1 MADAESTIALSIGSQ
16 RISMAV
22 FDPTKGGGLILK
34 SYGSQSIL
42 ADPAQEMTRL
52 PQITLAVKEL
62 ATALKVQKQKVRYS
76 MSGQSVFTRFMKLP
90 PLDEDNIDEL
100 VQFEAQQHVPFPIEE
115 VIWDWAMLDSTGP
128 EKEVALVAIKRDA
141 LTEINQTV
149 AEAGIGTREVDAAP
163 MALYNAFRYNY
174 PGEDAPV
181 LLMDVGAKATNLVYV
196 EGTRL
201 FTRSIAV
208 GAASVTTAI
217 AKEYNISF
225 AEAEGQKVSN
235 GVVSLGGG
243 HTSQLDEATAQLATV
258 IRNALNRL
266 PAEVAR
272 TNNYYRSQ
280 QEGSAPAKVYLAG
293 GGANLPYMPEFLE
306 EKLRIPIEVF
316 NPLQRVT
323 VGKAIDVEQ
332 IGAEAHMLGELV
344 GLALRGVD
352 EAPIKIDL
360 VPDVVASERA
370 TAQRKPFL
378 LAAAVIMIASFAIWA
393 LSKSTH
399 AVTAEEEAGKMDREK
414 NILAGPAGKIDRQT
428 KRQADLQA
436 LGDSYAGQQAMRV
449 KWIDLLGEIKGYF
462 NSQDVWITDF
472 EPVGM
477 HKAGDEKSSR
487 PRAQQSFGNA
497 NYGQSA
503 LNDLKRS
510 GAPAPVSRGRGRG
523 RSQGPSIPDPPA
535 DAINAIRITGFW
547 KSEPGAVTKIVEKIK
562 ADQAGDD
569 ALFILKRNP
578 ADMKSEDLTTAEI
591 LPVYQSSISDAN
603 KLAAQF
609 VMILPLK
616 NPISVK

>member
-22 FDPTKGGGLILK
+22 FDPTKGGGLLLK

-52 PQITLAVKEL
+52 PQITLAVREL

-100 VQFEAQQHVPFPIEE
+100 VKFEAQQHVPFPIEE
-115 VIWDWAMLDSTGP
+115 VIWDWSLLNSAGP

-141 LTEINQTV
+141 LTEINNTV

-174 PGEDAPV
+174 PGEEDPV
-181 LLMDVGAKATNLVYV
+181 LLMDVGAKATNLVYL
-196 EGTRL
+196 EGSRL

-225 AEAEGQKVSN
+225 AEAESQKVSN

-258 IRNALNRL
+258 IRNSLNRL

-293 GGANLPYMPEFLE
+293 GGANLPYLPEFLE
-306 EKLRIPIEVF
+306 EKLRMPIEVF

-344 GLALRGVD
+344 GLALRGID

-393 LSKSTH
+393 LSKSNH
-399 AVTAEEEAGKMDREK
+399 AVTAGAEAAKMEKEK
-414 NILAGPAGKIDRQT
+414 NALAGPAGKIDRQA
-428 KRQADLQA
+428 KRQADLKE
-436 LGDSYAGQQAMRV
+436 LGDSYANQQALRV
-449 KWIDLLGEIKGYF
+449 KWIEVLSEVKDYF
-462 NSQDVWITDF
+462 TSQDVWITDF
-472 EPVGM
+472 EPLGM
-477 HKAGDEKSSR
+477 HKAGQENSSR
-487 PRAQQSFGNA
+487 SRAQQNFGKLG
-497 NYGQSA
+497 YGQSA
-503 LNDLKRS
+503 LNDLDRP
-510 GAPAPVSRGRGRG
+510 GVPAPTSRGRGRG
-523 RSQGPSIPDPPA
+523 RAKGPSIPEPPA

-547 KSEPGAVTKIVEKIK
+547 KSKPGAVTEIVEKIK
-562 ADQAGDD
+562 EDQKKEGAI
-569 ALFILKRNP
+569 FILKRNP
-578 ADMKSEDLTTAEI
+578 ADPESEDLTTAEI
-591 LPVYQSSISDAN
+591 LPVYQSLIQDPN
-603 KLAAQF
+603 KLAEQF
-609 VMILPLK
+609 TMVLPLK